1 MPAVLVGLAV
11 ILCQKIDQ
19 KVAVFGVLAR
29 PWRSSYAA
37 AAETNSDAERP
48 TAWLGM

>member
-1 MPAVLVGLAV
+1 MHSPIAATPV